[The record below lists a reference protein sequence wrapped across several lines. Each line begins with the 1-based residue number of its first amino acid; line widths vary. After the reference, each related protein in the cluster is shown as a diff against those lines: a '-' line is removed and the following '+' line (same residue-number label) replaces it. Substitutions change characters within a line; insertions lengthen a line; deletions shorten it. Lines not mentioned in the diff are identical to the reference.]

1 MFTFLNF
8 IKKSFTIQASKPL
21 TQFYQ
26 QSAINSTQWV
36 SLAINKNSIA
46 GSFLTKELDLLT
58 ESDFFSLKMAETNEG
73 ILHQIWRNQQS
84 ICKSNIE
91 RNSPLLLE
99 FNLLINK
106 LIEAEIHYFQ
116 NQLNQ
121 SQVDKIFSPNEV
133 SQEEKALE
141 WLRVSFQ
148 VLEKAVIESLTNPEY
163 LFQTLLFFGINPKT
177 KTHEIRIITFNL
189 DIKFELHNNGSL
201 RVKIY
206 NDKSGE
212 LGSNKKTDLEGDF
225 NFRKREMLDELT
237 KLFSVLSP
245 GIKWS

>member
-8 IKKSFTIQASKPL
+8 LKKSFTIQASKPL

-26 QSAINSTQWV
+26 QSALSSPQWV

-46 GSFLTKELDLLT
+46 ESFLTKELDLLT
-58 ESDFFSLKMAETNEG
+58 ESDVFSLKMAETKEG
-73 ILHQIWRNQQS
+73 ILHQLWRNQVS
-84 ICKSNIE
+84 VCKTNIE
-91 RNSPLLLE
+91 RNTSLLLE

-106 LIEAEIHYFQ
+106 LIESEILYFQ

-121 SQVDKIFSPNEV
+121 PQVDKIYSPAEI

-148 VLEKAVIESLTNPEY
+148 VLEKAVIESLTNPEL
-163 LFQTLLFFGINPKT
+163 LFQSLLFFGINPKT
-177 KTHEIRIITFNL
+177 RTHEIRIITFNL
-189 DIKFELHNNGSL
+189 DIKFELQNNCSL

-206 NDKSGE
+206 NDKNGE
-212 LGSNKKTDLEGDF
+212 FGSNKKTDLEGDF

-237 KLFSVLSP
+237 RLFSVLSP
-245 GIKWS
+245 GIKW